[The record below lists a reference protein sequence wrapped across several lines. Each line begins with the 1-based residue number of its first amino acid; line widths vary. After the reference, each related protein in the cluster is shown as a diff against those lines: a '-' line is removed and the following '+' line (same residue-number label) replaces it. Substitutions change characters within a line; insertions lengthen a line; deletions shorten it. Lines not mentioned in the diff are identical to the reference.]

1 MRHPKTVGV
10 CATLLLAAVLLL
22 GPARPS
28 AGTPPTDDPVTA
40 SRYGARWLVTRLE
53 PGGYVADGNG
63 DPAPG
68 QTAGVALALAAARVP
83 ELELPL
89 GWLRGNVDAYVAPGG
104 TDDAGSLGFLIML
117 AVSAGEDPASFG
129 GTDLVARLQATLGA
143 REPGLFGAADPT
155 FDGVFRQ
162 SLALLG
168 LTAAGV
174 APDPSANAWLT
185 DQQCEAPSPA
195 ESVGGFEPYRADP
208 TGTCQTPDPVGFTG
222 PDTNSTAVAVQ
233 ATEALGL
240 DLPADPLAFLDGAQG
255 PDGGFPFLPGG
266 DVDPNSTALVVQAL
280 VAADQD
286 LRAAPWRDAGGDP
299 LTSLLSWQ
307 LGCDAP
313 AADQGGLASPFSDG
327 APDLFATQQGVWG
340 LALTPFPLPPAAP
353 LTPAPAP
360 CPPVP
365 SPSPTAAAATGGG
378 AFGGRT
384 PTTAGATAAATATP
398 RFAG

>member
-1 MRHPKTVGV
+1 MRHPKIAGALATV
-10 CATLLLAAVLLL
+10 LLAAVLLA

-28 AGTPPTDDPVTA
+28 AGAPPTDDPVTA
-40 SRYGARWLVTRLE
+40 ARYGARWLVSQLE

-68 QTAGVALALAAARVP
+68 PTAGVALALAAAKLP

-89 GWLRGNVDAYVAPGG
+89 GWLRDNVEAYVAPAG
-104 TDDAGSLGFLIML
+104 TDDAGSLGYLIVL

-129 GTDLVARLQATLGA
+129 GTDLVARLQGTLGVL
-143 REPGLFGAADPT
+143 EPGLFGAADPT

-162 SLALLG
+162 SLALLA
-168 LTAAGV
+168 LAAAGV
-174 APDPSANAWLT
+174 APDPSATAWLV

-195 ESVGGFEPYRADP
+195 VSVGGFEPYRADP
-208 TGTCQTPDPVGFTG
+208 SGSCGAPDPTSFSG

-233 ATEALGL
+233 AAVALGL
-240 DLPADPLAFLDGAQG
+240 DLPADPLGFLDGAQG
-255 PDGGFPFLPGG
+255 PDGGFPFLRGG

-280 VAADQD
+280 VAGGQD
-286 LRAAPWRDAGGDP
+286 LGGAPWRDDGGDP
-299 LTSLLSWQ
+299 VSSLLSWQ
-307 LGCDAP
+307 LGCDVP

-340 LALTPFPLPPAAP
+340 LALAPFPLPPASP
-353 LTPAPAP
+353 LRPAPAP
-360 CPPVP
+360 CPASP
-365 SPSPTAAAATGGG
+365 SPSPPVAVAPGGGGSGGTSTTPAAAAP
-378 AFGGRT
+378 A
-384 PTTAGATAAATATP
+384 PITP